1 MYRFQAD
8 EGPYPSLLLKT
19 GHGSRVL
26 GNFMP
31 QEIRHFTIL
40 KIARMFKLVSKA
52 LLSPFGNYLSAAAEP

>member
-8 EGPYPSLLLKT
+8 EGPPYPSLLLKT

-40 KIARMFKLVSKA
+40 KIGRTFKLISKA
-52 LLSPFGNYLSAAAEP
+52 LLSPFGNYLKHTK